1 MKFCPNCGNALQP
14 GVKFCPACGMKI
26 EAMQSVNAQPVA
38 TKSDVQSTKSNDLQ
52 ATGSPVAPVAQPTD
66 TGNGESAQQL
76 QSEAG
81 DGNRTRDT
89 SNAQTVSAGQRM
101 TTEQPTPDAQSAI
114 DPQSE
119 QQAQT
124 NQQSA
129 YQQQAQFNQPYNN
142 QRTQQ
147 AIPAQPQLG
156 FVGSV
161 QYVLQHAFEF
171 NGNVPESRKSVF
183 WWGYLGMCIISI
195 ILAFIPVVGVL
206 LDIAVQ
212 VLLISACMR
221 RLAYIG
227 QNTGVAWLLI
237 IPVVGLYPYFLMLLD
252 RKAA

>member
-14 GVKFCPACGMKI
+14 GVKFCPACGAKI
-26 EAMQSVNAQPVA
+26 EAIQSVNAQPVA
-38 TKSDVQSTKSNDLQ
+38 AKSDDQATKSNDLQ
-52 ATGSPVAPVAQPTD
+52 ATGSTVAPLAQPTD

-81 DGNRTRDT
+81 DGKRTRDT
-89 SNAQTVSAGQRM
+89 SNAQTVSAGQRL
-101 TTEQPTPDAQSAI
+101 TTEQPTPDAQSAT
-114 DPQSE
+114 DSQST
-119 QQAQT
+119 QQTQT
-124 NQQSA
+124 NQQTT
-129 YQQQAQFNQPYNN
+129 YQQQVQFNQPYND
-142 QRTQQ
+142 QRSQQ
-147 AIPAQPQLG
+147 AIPDQPQLG